1 MSHLPPNGP
10 NPVIQLHSLSRRFG
24 KLVAVEGVSFDVQ
37 RGAIFGLLGPNGS
50 GKSTIIRML
59 CGVLEP
65 SAGSATVLGFDV
77 ARDAEEIKHRIGYMS
92 QKFSLYG
99 DLSIR
104 ENLEFYGRIYQLSPE
119 RLKQRMA
126 DVLALTGLDKRDQAQ
141 LASTLSGG
149 WKQRLALA
157 CALIHEPDVIFLDE
171 PTAGIDPVAR
181 RQLWDLLFELSHR
194 GVTLF
199 VTTHYMDEAERCTSV
214 GYIYN
219 SRLLVCGNTEDL
231 KKLPEVTPPGLT
243 RWEVD
248 TARSTGLNLP
258 PATAEWAVAIL
269 ARLRGAEGIR
279 DATLFGQSIHVLS
292 AESLPAAELAAR
304 AGVPQEQ
311 VRPIA
316 PTLEDVFVTLTA
328 HAGSAS
334 PPAAPTLPH
343 GRVSEASPKSK
354 IENRNSKIRNPLAGF
369 VAVVMKE
376 FSHIRRQPSTL
387 FFMLL
392 IPLMQTMIFGYALDT
407 QIEHIP
413 TVVYNLDGRDDS
425 HRLVEQL
432 TNTRVFE
439 IREYATDD
447 ESFRRA
453 LSSGRAKVG
462 VTIPPDFS
470 ARLLDG
476 RQTYIQFLIDGSD
489 SQVAT
494 SALNAA
500 NLLGIRKSIEL
511 GLNKAQALQ
520 SGGGGPSRD
529 AAGNIALP
537 IEVRPR
543 LLYNPDLESA
553 HFFVPG
559 LVGIILQLVTLFL
572 TSFAIVREREMGTL
586 EQLFVTPV
594 SRSGLLLGKLAPYA
608 IIGFIETLVI
618 LTVMVFIFKVPIAGS
633 LPLLLALSALFLIC
647 ALSMGLLI
655 STLAKS
661 QVAAVQ
667 FAFIIMLP
675 SVLLSGFMFPRA
687 QMPLPIYGISFALP
701 VTYFLE
707 ILRGIIL
714 RAADARD
721 LMPYIAGL
729 AACCVVLLT
738 VAIGRFRKT
747 LA

>member
-1 MSHLPPNGP
+1 MSE
-10 NPVIQLHSLSRRFG
+10 PVIQLHSLSRRFG

-37 RGAIFGLLGPNGS
+37 RGEIFGLLGPNGS

-65 SAGSATVLGFDV
+65 SAGSATVLGFEV
-77 ARDAEEIKHRIGYMS
+77 ARDPEAIKRRIGYMS

-119 RLKQRMA
+119 RLATRMA
-126 DVLALTGLDKRDQAQ
+126 DVLKLTGLDTRDLSQ
-141 LASTLSGG
+141 LAATLSGG

-219 SRLLVCGNTEDL
+219 ARLLVCGNTEDL

-248 TARSTGLNLP
+248 AEVRSSSFSLP
-258 PATAEWAVAIL
+258 SGAHDGPVATL
-269 ARLRGAEGIR
+269 ARLRNSPGIQ
-279 DATLFGQSIHVLS
+279 DATLFGQSIHVLASESIS
-292 AESLPAAELAAR
+292 ATELAGR
-304 AGVPQEQ
+304 AGVPPEQ

-328 HAGSAS
+328 HAGSAP
-334 PPAAPTLPH
+334 PPAVPALPH
-343 GRVSEASPKSK
+343 GRISDAPPKSK
-354 IENRNSKIRNPLAGF
+354 IEHQKSKMSNPLAGF

-413 TVVYNLDGRDDS
+413 TVIYNVDGRDDS

-432 TNTRVFE
+432 TNTRVFQ
-439 IREYATDD
+439 ILEYATDD

-511 GLNKAQALQ
+511 GLNKAQSLQ
-520 SGGGGPSRD
+520 SGPSRD

-559 LVGIILQLVTLFL
+559 LVGIILQLVTVFL

-608 IIGFIETLVI
+608 LIGFIETLVI